1 MLNGH
6 WAGSTEQVTSVSFPS
21 YETTSSE
28 ETSGEDS
35 SPEDLSDSEAEKKC
49 DGPEHRWG
57 KDDHPG
63 CKAGQGISE
72 GICNTGQEKG
82 LGEELPLPKAER

>member
-1 MLNGH
+1 M
-6 WAGSTEQVTSVSFPS
+6 SDPVSFHS

-49 DGPEHRWG
+49 DGPEPRRG
-57 KDDHPG
+57 KDAHLS
-63 CKAGQGISE
+63 CRVGQGTPE
-72 GICNTGQEKG
+72 GTRDTDQETGP
-82 LGEELPLPKAER
+82 GEELPHPKTER